1 MVMSGN
7 KPLLF
12 ITNHFSP
19 PPQNQTL
26 PDLSILLLAANVLEA
41 GNNGVAHSKFVEA
54 ERTLTASFPLAKTLP

>member
-1 MVMSGN
+1 MVVSGN
-7 KPLLF
+7 RLLLS
-12 ITNHFSP
+12 TTDHFFP
-19 PPQNQTL
+19 PPQSQTL